1 MKAIFLC
8 VWLALSGVVFA
19 APPAAS
25 PAPAAMYF
33 SEVPLSTLLVFY
45 YKHFLKENYVLSKEL
60 VGNATL
66 VTVNLRNVDSS
77 KYREIFERVFDQ
89 YGVKSESR
97 DGVWYVS
104 LVPADGRGAR
114 PVSSDAVAVDVPG
127 GVLPGRPDRGLAGLS
142 GLLDEASAGSRSF
155 RGLAGANGPDL
166 EGVDLVIYRPV
177 GRRADELQ
185 LISNKLL
192 GTDFKSPDKV
202 LLRGPEKAVAKV
214 LKLLQDYDDAPAT
227 VKVQAYLIEFSDT
240 ANKGVNFSVALTALG
255 GKLGLALGAVNTA
268 ANNFVKF
275 KDTNI
280 NAVVSAIDGD
290 SRFHLV
296 DSPTTLCDHGEA
308 CRIQVGAEN
317 PVLGSISVD
326 RNGNPQQSII
336 YRDSGSILEFTPE
349 VMRDSIRLKL
359 RQTVSSFTKNS
370 LSGIDS
376 PAVLKRM
383 LESSLTISDGDVV
396 ILGGLDQSRE
406 DNQRD
411 GLPFL
416 PRFLDSTSKVKQ
428 STQLLMVLHVE
439 RMKAPKQDS

>member
-1 MKAIFLC
+1 MKALFFA
-8 VWLALSGVVFA
+8 VWVALAGVAVA
-19 APPAAS
+19 APVAS
-25 PAPAAMYF
+25 SAPAAMYF

-45 YKHFLKENYVLSKEL
+45 YKHFLKENYVLAKEL
-60 VGNATL
+60 VSNPTP
-66 VTVNLRNVDSS
+66 VTVNLRNFEPG

-104 LVPADGRGAR
+104 LA
-114 PVSSDAVAVDVPG
+114 SSAGVGSRSGAVDASPGDMPG
-127 GVLPGRPDRGLAGLS
+127 GVLPGGVSRGPAGLA
-142 GLLDEASAGSRSF
+142 GLLDEAGAGPRSFGAGSRF
-155 RGLAGANGPDL
+155 AGPDL
-166 EGVDLVIYRPV
+166 EGMDLVIYRPV
-177 GRRADELQ
+177 GRHASELQ
-185 LISNKLL
+185 LIANKLL
-192 GTDFKSPDKV
+192 GTDFASPDKV
-202 LLRGPEKAVAKV
+202 LLRGSEKSVAKV

-227 VKVQAYLIEFSDT
+227 VKVQAHLIEFSDT
-240 ANKGVNFSVALTALG
+240 SNKGVNFSVALSALG
-255 GKLGLALGAVNTA
+255 GKLGVALGAAQTLT
-268 ANNFVKF
+268 NFVKF
-275 KDTNI
+275 KGTNI

-296 DSPTTLCDHGEA
+296 DSPTTLCDHGEN
-308 CRIQVGAEN
+308 CRIQVGSEN

-349 VMRDSIRLKL
+349 VMRDVVRIKL

-383 LESSLTISDGDVV
+383 LESSITLNDGDVV
-396 ILGGLDQSRE
+396 VLGGLDQSRE

-416 PRFLDSTSKVKQ
+416 PRFLDSSSKVKQ
-428 STQLLMVLHVE
+428 STQLLMVLHIE
-439 RMKAPKQDS
+439 RMKATQQEQ